1 MLTSAK
7 VIVMIAVSWLYGVL
21 NYSLIQFTYKKS
33 QPRPDVNLV
42 ITTLAFIVPLLVII
56 VMYGRIGKIAL
67 NHRIRILAIEEQHQN
82 QNNENGQN
90 QSHKNKH
97 TLWVVAELKA
107 TRTLTVVVGAFV
119 LCFIGYFVFFL
130 RTTICLEWTQLKC
143 TNPSQEI
150 AIVVQWIKYFNSSL
164 NPVIYAVMNED
175 MRKAMHRLI
184 KGRLSAV
191 ESREPHL
198 DITCT
203 FEMH

>member
-1 MLTSAK
+1 M
-7 VIVMIAVSWLYGVL
+7 SWLYGVL
-21 NYSLIQFTYKKS
+21 NYSLIQFTYKKK

-42 ITTLAFIVPLLVII
+42 ITILAFIVPLLVII
-56 VMYGRIGKIAL
+56 TMYGRIGKIAL
-67 NHRIRILAIEEQHQN
+67 NHKIRILAIEEQQQN
-82 QNNENGQN
+82 QNNENNQN
-90 QSHKNKH
+90 QGHKNKH

-107 TRTLTVVVGAFV
+107 TRTLAVVVGTFV

-130 RTTICLEWTQLKC
+130 RTAICFKWTQLNC
-143 TNPSQEI
+143 TSPSQKI
-150 AIVVQWIKYFNSSL
+150 AIVVQWIKFFNSSL

-198 DITCT
+198 DITWSL
-203 FEMH
+203 EMH